1 MILVNRTQFTILT
14 KELVMATPLTLVIRR
29 SGHKDERLE
38 VLDYSTNQEATL
50 LSIKL
55 ANAKMRHILLTSRV
69 YEFYEE

>member
-1 MILVNRTQFTILT
+1 
-14 KELVMATPLTLVIRR
+14 MATPLTLVIRR